1 MGLFSS
7 THKTTA
13 FSGGFKYSPTISRT
27 FSTKNG
33 SVDSLKCFCRCGCK
47 PKACQIRCTVDLDMR
62 LWDAICRTLQCVP
75 SLGLVS
81 SVLRTNCAT
90 RSSLIGRGRPGR
102 NSSCKPAT
110 SCSRKRCRHLPTVAL
125 VNPNWRAISMFVFP
139 EALSKIILARLT
151 NPDGR
156 ERDLANDSNCSRC
169 SAPNTNAAFG
179 RPIAIGTSI
188 VHKRCPSGQQY
199 YCHLLMGHYTRRG
212 CHSEQCE
219 ESGSCWQC
227 LRTCSASDQSAFY
240 SPQKIIGVDSCLLHL
255 RRIIAMFEGNFLQYN
270 LYRVFGL
277 EPAHHQL
284 ARPLGKTLLTAKIRA
299 LGVLRASV
307 ILEFRLCQPIE
318 RLLGFGI
325 AQQRRNR
332 VGPPALRA
340 GPTG

>member
-1 MGLFSS
+1 MGKIAWLPSSACIWLFSS

-75 SLGLVS
+75 FLGLVS

-102 NSSCKPAT
+102 NSSCRPAT

-125 VNPNWRAISMFVFP
+125 VNPNWRAISMFVFA

-188 VHKRCPSGQQY
+188 VHKRCPCRQQY
-199 YCHLLMGHYTRRG
+199 YCHFFMGHYTRTIQRIDNAG
-212 CHSEQCE
+212 EF
-219 ESGSCWQC
+219 SGDDCP
-227 LRTCSASDQSAFY
+227 D
-240 SPQKIIGVDSCLLHL
+240 PQGETS
-255 RRIIAMFEGNFLQYN
+255 
-270 LYRVFGL
+270 
-277 EPAHHQL
+277 
-284 ARPLGKTLLTAKIRA
+284 
-299 LGVLRASV
+299 
-307 ILEFRLCQPIE
+307 
-318 RLLGFGI
+318 
-325 AQQRRNR
+325 
-332 VGPPALRA
+332 PPAGFRMGLNQIARFHHV
-340 GPTG
+340 P

>member
-1 MGLFSS
+1 MGKIAWLPSSACIWLFSS

-102 NSSCKPAT
+102 NSSCRPAT

-156 ERDLANDSNCSRC
+156 ERDLANDSNCSPC

-188 VHKRCPSGQQY
+188 VHKRCPCRQQY
-199 YCHLLMGHYTRRG
+199 YCHLFMGHNTR
-212 CHSEQCE
+212 
-219 ESGSCWQC
+219 C
-227 LRTCSASDQSAFY
+227 LRWFLSREDRVRCRGRLSPSKSPAKRSAGSDSDDGPLALTLQSDSLLSNTASHQ
-240 SPQKIIGVDSCLLHL
+240 SPCEALSDLPDIRG
-255 RRIIAMFEGNFLQYN
+255 
-270 LYRVFGL
+270 
-277 EPAHHQL
+277 
-284 ARPLGKTLLTAKIRA
+284 TL
-299 LGVLRASV
+299 
-307 ILEFRLCQPIE
+307 F
-318 RLLGFGI
+318 
-325 AQQRRNR
+325 
-332 VGPPALRA
+332 
-340 GPTG
+340 

>member
-1 MGLFSS
+1 MGKIAWLPSSACIWLFSS

-102 NSSCKPAT
+102 NSSCRPAT

-156 ERDLANDSNCSRC
+156 ERDLANDSNCSPC

-188 VHKRCPSGQQY
+188 VHKRCPCRQQN
-199 YCHLLMGHYTRRG
+199 YCHLFMGHNT
-212 CHSEQCE
+212 
-219 ESGSCWQC
+219 SG
-227 LRTCSASDQSAFY
+227 LEAE
-240 SPQKIIGVDSCLLHL
+240 LHL
-255 RRIIAMFEGNFLQYN
+255 RTTTSQF
-270 LYRVFGL
+270 V
-277 EPAHHQL
+277 QL
-284 ARPLGKTLLTAKIRA
+284 LRQAAEASAALRSLCAARR
-299 LGVLRASV
+299 
-307 ILEFRLCQPIE
+307 
-318 RLLGFGI
+318 
-325 AQQRRNR
+325 AQQGIDSVDQTQGTRSE
-332 VGPPALRA
+332 
-340 GPTG
+340 TET